1 MDGPQAS
8 GFDRFVGLLPGP
20 LSQRFI
26 LLSQNQFATHPVA
39 SPVRSEYLALVER
52 GALTSDPAQ
61 LEAATHFDRLWRDLT
76 EQRSKG
82 FLGFFEKPRH
92 IRGIYLVGEVGRGK
106 TMLMDLFYGAL
117 PIKQKRRVHFHE
129 FMDEV
134 HAGISAFRKSPR
146 GRDDNADPID
156 AVTKPILKSGL
167 RVLCLDEFHVHDITN
182 AMLLDRLFEKLFAGG
197 VTLVATSNVEP
208 DQLYK
213 DGLNRQLFLPFIAR
227 LKAEAEVVTL
237 LSEQDY
243 RRLKFAGQQV
253 YAFGQP
259 VEVKPVMDRLW
270 LRITGGEAGQ
280 PGSIESIGRQIPVP
294 LQSMGAGRFAFADLC
309 EKPLG
314 TRDFVRIAHHF
325 DSLMLDNVPQ
335 MDRTKSDAA
344 KRFILLIDS
353 LYDRGVKL
361 AASFEVG
368 LEALGKDDKTAFE
381 FQRTISRLNEMQ
393 SEEYLAK
400 GLRDAAPVETV
411 S

>member
-1 MDGPQAS
+1 MTS
-8 GFDRFVGLLPGP
+8 
-20 LSQRFI
+20 SK
-26 LLSQNQFATHPVA
+26 NPVHA
-39 SPVRSEYLALVER
+39 AYLDLVAR

-61 LEAATHFDRLWRDLT
+61 LEATAHFDRILAQLS
-76 EQRSKG
+76 EAKPKG
-82 FLGFFEKPRH
+82 FLSFLEKPRPV
-92 IRGIYLVGEVGRGK
+92 RGLYLVGEVGRGK
-106 TMLMDLFYGAL
+106 TMLMDLFFSAL
-117 PIKQKRRVHFHE
+117 PIRQKRRVHFHE

-134 HAGISAFRKSPR
+134 HAGISAFRKAAQGR
-146 GRDDNADPID
+146 GGDADPVE

-197 VTLVATSNVEP
+197 VTLIATSNVVP

-227 LKAEAEVVTL
+227 LKQETEVVEL
-237 LSEQDY
+237 HSAKDY

-253 YAFGQP
+253 YAFGADTDAT
-259 VEVKPVMDRLW
+259 MDKLW
-270 LRITGGEAGQ
+270 LRITGGE
-280 PGSIESIGRQIPVP
+280 PGRPGAVESIGRQIPVP
-294 LQSMGAGRFAFADLC
+294 LQSMGAARFDFADLC

-314 TRDFVRIAHHF
+314 TRDFVRIAHQF
-325 DSLMLDNVPQ
+325 DSVMIEHIPQ

-361 AASFEVG
+361 AASFAVPLEKLG
-368 LEALGKDDKTAFE
+368 LDDKTAFE
-381 FQRTISRLNEMQ
+381 FQRTISRLTEMQ

-400 GLRDAAPVETV
+400 GLRDAAPVEEGV
-411 S
+411 